1 MLDFRIL
8 LFLVTSSGLSFV
20 LLTNIPIAIALEG
33 SSTTTSSSEAVTSTN
48 DAIVKAVLIVSQV
61 TIAGLTFNEIFNKS
75 LDYQRYKSKVGNGRR
90 DKNNNYRSST
100 RFLKI
105 IALSAIAI
113 IAASTLL
120 LLLQISSLEQE
131 LGLDTYSTFE
141 ITLSTSV
148 GFVWMLR
155 ICTSL
160 LIIGSIIIYHVLILR
175 TNHSEFKEL
184 RNNKSIFT
192 DRKTFI
198 SFVFPGIC
206 LSCILLS
213 LFSDSMIGHS
223 NALPLFSEIAVFTD
237 WVHLVAISIWI
248 GGLFYI
254 LTIILENSKHNLLQS
269 KKKNSENLDS
279 EKRNEDQLVFS
290 SFLMNFSFV
299 AIIALTVIGITG
311 LYLGRIHLQNIWSL
325 LFTVYGNILII
336 KISLTL
342 PMIILGKYN
351 QDRIDELLRIGITRA
366 DMQVNKNHEILE
378 SSMERIIIKKIKKSI
393 KIESLLGISII
404 TIASF
409 LSVTSP
415 PSLSNIN
422 TLESQANAN
431 ITTMQVFI
439 YLDSNAFSLLVI
451 ILSIIIVLFGILNL
465 RKHATKIKEL
475 KNKK

>member
-1 MLDFRIL
+1 MLDFRII

-33 SSTTTSSSEAVTSTN
+33 SSTTISSSEAVTSTN

-75 LDYQRYKSKVGNGRR
+75 LDYQRYKSKVENGRR

-279 EKRNEDQLVFS
+279 EKRNENQLIF
-290 SFLMNFSFV
+290 SFLMNYSFV

-351 QDRIDELLRIGITRA
+351 QDRIDELLRIRTTRA

-422 TLESQANAN
+422 TLESQANAD
-431 ITTMQVFI
+431 IATMQLFI
-439 YLDSNAFSLLVI
+439 YPDSNAFSLLVI

-465 RKHATKIKEL
+465 RKHTTKIKEL
-475 KNKK
+475 KNKN

>member
-1 MLDFRIL
+1 MLDLRII

-33 SSTTTSSSEAVTSTN
+33 SSTTISSSEAVTSTN

-175 TNHSEFKEL
+175 TNHNEFKEL

-279 EKRNEDQLVFS
+279 EKRNENQLIF

-351 QDRIDELLRIGITRA
+351 QDRIDELSRTSINRVDI
-366 DMQVNKNHEILE
+366 QVNKNHEYLE
-378 SSMERIIIKKIKKSI
+378 SSRDKIIIKKIKKSV
-393 KIESLLGISII
+393 KIESLLGITII
-404 TIASF
+404 TIAS
-409 LSVTSP
+409 LHS
-415 PSLSNIN
+415 
-422 TLESQANAN
+422 
-431 ITTMQVFI
+431 
-439 YLDSNAFSLLVI
+439 
-451 ILSIIIVLFGILNL
+451 
-465 RKHATKIKEL
+465 
-475 KNKK
+475 

>member
-1 MLDFRIL
+1 MTFQII
-8 LFLVTSSGLSFV
+8 LFLFISIGISIC
-20 LLTNIPIAIALEG
+20 LLTNISFAIAQEEPYTLI
-33 SSTTTSSSEAVTSTN
+33 SSAEAVTSTN
-48 DAIVKAVLIVSQV
+48 DAIVKAILIVSQV
-61 TIAGLTFNEIFNKS
+61 AVAGITFNEIFYKSLNYRRNKS
-75 LDYQRYKSKVGNGRR
+75 ERENGRR
-90 DKNNNYRSST
+90 NNNDLFWSST
-100 RFLKI
+100 RFLKL
-105 IALSAIAI
+105 IALCAMAI
-113 IAASTLL
+113 IATSTLL
-120 LLLQISSLEQE
+120 LFLQVFSLEQE

-155 ICTSL
+155 ICTSV
-160 LIIGSIIIYHVLILR
+160 LIIGSAIIYHFLILR
-175 TNHSEFKEL
+175 INHSEDKEL
-184 RNNKSIFT
+184 KNKKLIFT
-192 DRKTFI
+192 NRKTFI
-198 SFVFPGIC
+198 SFVFPGIF
-206 LSCILLS
+206 LLCILLS

-223 NALPLFSEIAVFTD
+223 NALSSFTGIAVFTD

-254 LTIILENSKHNLLQS
+254 STIILESPRHNLLQS
-269 KKKNSENLDS
+269 KRKNNENLDS
-279 EKRNEDQLVFS
+279 ERRNENQLVL
-290 SFLMNFSFV
+290 SFLMNFSYV

-351 QDRIDELLRIGITRA
+351 QDKIDELSRTTITRA
-366 DMQVNKNHEILE
+366 DMQVNKNHEYLE
-378 SSMERIIIKKIKKSI
+378 RSMERILIKKIKKSV

-422 TLESQANAN
+422 TLESRADAD
-431 ITTMQVFI
+431 IATMQVFI
-439 YLDSNAFSLLVI
+439 YLNSNAFSMLVI

-465 RKHATKIKEL
+465 RKHATKVKEL
-475 KNKK
+475 KNKN